1 MIQKKNLKMDRL
13 KLFTKASISGLNRNV
28 EFHPKEL
35 RLNDDVIAKVIKDD
49 PIYALRLAQCWNIL
63 RTCTD
68 EQLIAMERQVDK
80 ILEETSETGLVVG
93 VNIGP
98 ELPF

>member
-1 MIQKKNLKMDRL
+1 MKDKIEIYQ
-13 KLFTKASISGLNRNV
+13 LFDMVESSG
-28 EFHPKEL
+28 EDEK
-35 RLNDDVIAKVIKDD
+35 
-49 PIYALRLAQCWNIL
+49 RLAMCLNIL

-68 EQLIAMERQVDK
+68 EQLIVMERQVDK
-80 ILEETSETGLVVG
+80 ILEETKETGLVVG

>member
-1 MIQKKNLKMDRL
+1 MKDKIEIYQ
-13 KLFTKASISGLNRNV
+13 LFDMVESSG
-28 EFHPKEL
+28 EDEK
-35 RLNDDVIAKVIKDD
+35 
-49 PIYALRLAQCWNIL
+49 RLAMCWNIL

-68 EQLIAMERQVDK
+68 EQLIVMERQVDK
-80 ILEETSETGLVVG
+80 ILEETKETGLVVG

>member
-1 MIQKKNLKMDRL
+1 MKDKI
-13 KLFTKASISGLNRNV
+13 
-28 EFHPKEL
+28 
-35 RLNDDVIAKVIKDD
+35 DVYDLVPLLSKDD
-49 PIYALRLAQCWNIL
+49 ERLARCWNIL

-80 ILEETSETGLVVG
+80 ILEETKETGLVVG

>member
-1 MIQKKNLKMDRL
+1 MKDKIHNHKILD
-13 KLFTKASISGLNRNV
+13 
-28 EFHPKEL
+28 
-35 RLNDDVIAKVIKDD
+35 IAKEDD
-49 PIYALRLAQCWNIL
+49 EAAKRLARCWNIL

-80 ILEETSETGLVVG
+80 ILEEKEETGLVVG